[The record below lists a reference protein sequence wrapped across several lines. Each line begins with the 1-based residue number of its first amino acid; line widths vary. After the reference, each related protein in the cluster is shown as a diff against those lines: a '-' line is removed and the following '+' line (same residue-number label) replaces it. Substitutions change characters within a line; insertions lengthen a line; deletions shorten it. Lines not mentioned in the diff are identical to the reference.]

1 MDRRDFLTSVGLT
14 GYSLLVS
21 VDGPAAIL
29 ADERSADEYR
39 RDLERI
45 APTANLTP
53 APREHH
59 MTLVE
64 LACDVCV
71 AGGGMAGVCAALAA
85 ARNGAKVVLVQDR
98 SRLGGNSSSEV
109 KMHIVG
115 ANCHTGRPGWREGG
129 LLEEIR
135 LDDAANNAQRCWE
148 LWDLLLYDK
157 LVSEPNITL
166 LLDTTLFAA
175 EVKDGRIESVTA
187 RCDRTEHLYHIH
199 AKIFCDCTGDSRL
212 ALEAGAEMRVGHE
225 ARAEF
230 GESLAAKG
238 ADKQTQGCS
247 ILFTVRMRLWQTHR
261 QTRR

>member
-71 AGGGMAGVCAALAA
+71 AGGGMAGVFAALAA

-135 LDDAANNAQRCWE
+135 LDDAANNGA
-148 LWDLLLYDK
+148 
-157 LVSEPNITL
+157 TL
-166 LLDTTLFAA
+166 LGIMGSALIRQAGQRA
-175 EVKDGRIESVTA
+175 EHHPVARYDPFRRRGQGRTDRERDGPLRPH
-187 RCDRTEHLYHIH
+187 RHLYHIP

-212 ALEAGAEMRVGHE
+212 GLEAGPRWRWPRSRGRSSANRRPPRLPTSKPKGV
-225 ARAEF
+225 ASS
-230 GESLAAKG
+230 SL
-238 ADKQTQGCS
+238 
-247 ILFTVRMRLWQTHR
+247 RE
-261 QTRR
+261 